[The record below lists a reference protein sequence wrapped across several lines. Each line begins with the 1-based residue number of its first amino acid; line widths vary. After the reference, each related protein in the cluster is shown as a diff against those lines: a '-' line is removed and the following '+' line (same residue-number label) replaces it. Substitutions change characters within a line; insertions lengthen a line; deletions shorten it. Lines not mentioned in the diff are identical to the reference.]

1 MRLQQRLKPV
11 AATPPRPKKAVP
23 KSKQRNKRPSIARR
37 LAL

>member
-1 MRLQQRLKPV
+1 MSLQQRLKPL
-11 AATPPRPKKAVP
+11 AARPPWPKKAVP